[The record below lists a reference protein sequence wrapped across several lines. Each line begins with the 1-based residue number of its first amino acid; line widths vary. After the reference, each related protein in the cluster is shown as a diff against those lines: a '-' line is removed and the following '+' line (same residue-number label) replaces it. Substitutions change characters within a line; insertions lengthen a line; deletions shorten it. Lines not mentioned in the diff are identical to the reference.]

1 MKAIILAL
9 VFVTS
14 MGVSDAATDPTI
26 VASITTKWEYKQV
39 QWDSKTDSV
48 TMQAQLDS
56 LGEQGWELSG
66 MIARRSPEGN
76 DILLFKR
83 SKDFDDASI
92 EFIEALNL
100 AIVRGSKT
108 AVEKTLSQI
117 QAVKESAKLKKN
129 P

>member
-39 QWDSKTDSV
+39 RWDSKTDSV

-83 SKDFDDASI
+83 SKDSDDASI